1 MEFFPALQ
9 SYHSIV
15 FWLFFYVLNSAMN
28 YICVC
33 VLGGVV
39 VKVKGLTPQS
49 CRTLCDTMDCSP
61 PGSSLH
67 GILQAGMELVAI
79 PFSRGY
85 SWPRDW
91 TWVACISDGFLHLLN
106 HQGSPLCVAVGG
118 AGNLFLRLFP
128 LSTCFSSFTVIF
140 LSIFPL
146 CLFSFVYHSFESV
159 ACYCFW
165 KIISHHLFKR
175 LCPIFFLL
183 FGISITCSIR
193 LSHCN
198 FCLLHCFLYFPFLS
212 LSFSLDICLW
222 SIF

>member
-1 MEFFPALQ
+1 MEFFSSPSKLSFHCLLA
-9 SYHSIV
+9 
-15 FWLFFYVLNSAMN
+15 FFYVLNSAMN

-33 VLGGVV
+33 VCVV

-49 CRTLCDTMDCSP
+49 CPTLCDTMDCSP

-146 CLFSFVYHSFESV
+146 CLFSF
-159 ACYCFW
+159 
-165 KIISHHLFKR
+165 II
-175 LCPIFFLL
+175 LL
-183 FGISITCSIR
+183 N
-193 LSHCN
+193 L
-198 FCLLHCFLYFPFLS
+198 
-212 LSFSLDICLW
+212 
-222 SIF
+222 